1 MNLASFTAENIRKD
15 ALAGTIT
22 GMVAV
27 PLSIGICLMSEYP
40 IQTGLITVIFA
51 CIIGFITF
59 LCRQGNFVGVPGIAA
74 GLAPVLALGVHKF
87 GFDASHDGFDKT
99 FKQMQLINKSLLEKK

>member
-1 MNLASFTAENIRKD
+1 MDLAYFTLENIRKD

-27 PLSIGICLMSEYP
+27 PLTIGICLMSEYP

-51 CIIGFITF
+51 CVVG
-59 LCRQGNFVGVPGIAA
+59 FVGFLFYPGNYVGLNFRHSAVRAA
-74 GLAPVLALGVHKF
+74 PF
-87 GFDASHDGFDKT
+87 
-99 FKQMQLINKSLLEKK
+99 